1 MVRWSYGHPCPSW
14 RRKDSTFI
22 VVAVDALRELLAQH
36 ALFSLG
42 ILLLL
47 GFLIGKLANRVGL
60 PEITGYIVAGLLVG
74 EAFLGVIPPHMG
86 EGLGLVTE
94 VALGLI
100 AITIGGEFYWVKL
113 KRLGSAIVIV
123 TVVQLFAAFAVV
135 SVALALLGMP
145 TPFALLLG
153 AIASATAPA
162 ATVAIVQSLRAQG
175 TFIDYLYGV
184 VALDDA
190 GAVIL
195 FGVVFAVA
203 SSILG
208 DVGGAAAAAEGAI
221 AAGAGAE
228 AVHGAA
234 QAAGT
239 AAHGGGGALS
249 IVFHALSEVGFSL
262 LLGVAVGLSIHLL
275 ARRRTNQ
282 NEILITSL
290 GVLFLSTAMAIVF
303 NLSPLLT
310 NMTAGALII
319 NLSPDNHRIFRI
331 LRPLTPP
338 IYALFFVIAGT
349 ELRPAVLADPQ
360 ILLLGGVY
368 IVTRAIG
375 KYGGV
380 WVGCRLS
387 KTTTAIRNYLGICML
402 PQAGVAIG
410 LVLLIEA
417 SPAMAALPVQYQP
430 IIATMVNIILLSVF
444 VNELIGPPLSRF
456 AIIRGNDMN
465 GRRAHEPVRDPG
477 QAKLPRGCPRPDE
490 GRDDQ
495 HGWRNWQR
503 CLHDSGVRD
512 GTPPRFA
519 TALADREAQGST
531 AFGNEIAIPHARL
544 AGLDRFLLF
553 IVSTPRGVWSSRRLD
568 RKKRVKLFFVI
579 LGPTEAVTD
588 HLKILAFVSRAL
600 SHTDLKRELLAART
614 ETALYEAF
622 LRNTQADRAED
633 GARPGD
639 EAGHDQPLRGGVP
652 LPHSGTPHRGGYR
665 GRHDH

>member
-1 MVRWSYGHPCPSW
+1 MIGTVE
-14 RRKDSTFI
+14 
-22 VVAVDALRELLAQH
+22 ALRELLAQH

-47 GFLIGKLANRVGL
+47 GFLIGKLSNRVGL

-113 KRLGSAIVIV
+113 KRMGNAIVIV
-123 TVVQLFAAFAVV
+123 TLVQLFLAFLVV
-135 SVALALLGMP
+135 AGVLWILSMP
-145 TPFALLLG
+145 LPFALLLG

-190 GAVIL
+190 GAVVL
-195 FGVVFAVA
+195 FGIVFAVA

-208 DVGGAAAAAEGAI
+208 D
-221 AAGAGAE
+221 AGA
-228 AVHGAA
+228 
-234 QAAGT
+234 AAGT
-239 AAHGGGGALS
+239 AQAIGAAHGSGGPGALTV
-249 IVFHALSEVGFSL
+249 VFHSLGEVGFSV
-262 LLGVAVGLSIHLL
+262 LLGIATGSAIHLL
-275 ARRRTNQ
+275 AWRRSNQ
-282 NEILITSL
+282 NEIMITTL

-310 NMTAGALII
+310 NMAAGALII
-319 NLSPDNHRIFRI
+319 NISPDNHRIFRI

-349 ELRPAVLADPQ
+349 ELRPAVLMNPA
-360 ILLLGGVY
+360 ILTLGGAY
-368 IVTRAIG
+368 ILARALG

-380 WVGCRLS
+380 WLGCRIAG
-387 KTTTAIRNYLGICML
+387 TPTPIRNYLGICML

-417 SPAMAALPVQYQP
+417 SPAMAALPMQYQP

-456 AIIRGNDMN
+456 AIIRGNEM
-465 GRRAHEPVRDPG
+465 
-477 QAKLPRGCPRPDE
+477 
-490 GRDDQ
+490 
-495 HGWRNWQR
+495 
-503 CLHDSGVRD
+503 
-512 GTPPRFA
+512 
-519 TALADREAQGST
+519 REEKA
-531 AFGNEIAIPHARL
+531 
-544 AGLDRFLLF
+544 
-553 IVSTPRGVWSSRRLD
+553 
-568 RKKRVKLFFVI
+568 
-579 LGPTEAVTD
+579 
-588 HLKILAFVSRAL
+588 
-600 SHTDLKRELLAART
+600 
-614 ETALYEAF
+614 
-622 LRNTQADRAED
+622 
-633 GARPGD
+633 
-639 EAGHDQPLRGGVP
+639 
-652 LPHSGTPHRGGYR
+652 
-665 GRHDH
+665 